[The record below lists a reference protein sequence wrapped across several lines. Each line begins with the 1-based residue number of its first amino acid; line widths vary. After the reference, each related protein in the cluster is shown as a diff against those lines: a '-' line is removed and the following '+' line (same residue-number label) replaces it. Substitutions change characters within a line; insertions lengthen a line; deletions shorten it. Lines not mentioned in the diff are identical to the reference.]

1 MGPVAPQTK
10 ETAPMSLP
18 PRGAL
23 QTTSAGLGGPSF
35 PGSTGQADGG
45 ARGRPG
51 QGPTSEHARQVGRE
65 DYLSEPPWP
74 RSAGSPGQS
83 RRPAA
88 STGSGEATGGDSE
101 DPFLAGR
108 AGLTWFH
115 VQGCPVTRGGERGLP
130 CWGLAGSLISWH
142 LKVNRQT
149 LSEPLAR
156 LPWTPALLS
165 GGPGSLGDASHTDDE
180 RQVPSDSQ
188 EVASHPAL
196 VSVRPGPRE
205 VLPFPLH

>member
-10 ETAPMSLP
+10 ETAPTSLQ

-35 PGSTGQADGG
+35 SGSMGQADGG

-51 QGPTSEHARQVGRE
+51 RGPTSEHARQVGRE

-83 RRPAA
+83 RRLAA

-115 VQGCPVTRGGERGLP
+115 VQGCPVTPGGEQGLP

-142 LKVNRQT
+142 LKANQQT
-149 LSEPLAR
+149 PSEPSAH

-188 EVASHPAL
+188 EVASHPTL

-205 VLPFPLH
+205 VFPFPLH